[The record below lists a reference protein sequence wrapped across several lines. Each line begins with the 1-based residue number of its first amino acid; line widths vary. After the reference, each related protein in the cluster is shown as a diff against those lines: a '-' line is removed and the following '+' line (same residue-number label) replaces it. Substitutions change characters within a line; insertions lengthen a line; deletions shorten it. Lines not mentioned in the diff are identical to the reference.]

1 MPAHSLPVLRRS
13 RTTVLYLLAL
23 LREFRWSLGVLAT
36 ALLVGTVLFLATP
49 GEFTQS
55 NARPTLLNGV
65 YAAWMAMLAQPIN
78 ALPSTWYLTL
88 VCGLYPI
95 IGLIVIGEGVVRLA
109 LLLFSKRHGQKE
121 WMKVMASTYRDHV
134 VLCGIGH
141 LGIRVLEELCA
152 AGIAVVALEKEEN
165 GAFVAQA
172 KRTGTPV
179 ILGDMKDDHA
189 LVTAGIGSARTVI
202 IATNDDMANLEVA
215 LDARRLNPDIRVIMR
230 LFEQSIAQKISNA
243 FLVDVAFSA
252 STLAAPMVAAM
263 SMGTRVLSSTLI
275 ANIPHVAAEMQV
287 EQSSVLANRTVE
299 QAERQFCC
307 KILARTPANAPIEL
321 PPMSNVTIEPGDTL
335 VVHTPSAQLAA
346 LAAAGQDQP
355 T

>member
-1 MPAHSLPVLRRS
+1 MAMQATPILALRRS

-23 LREFRWSLGVLAT
+23 LREFRWSLGILAAALVL
-36 ALLVGTVLFLATP
+36 GTILFHATP
-49 GEFTQS
+49 GEFPQPS
-55 NARPTLLNGV
+55 LLNAA
-65 YAAWMAMLAQPIN
+65 YAAWMAMLAQPID
-78 ALPSTWYLTL
+78 ALPTTWYLTL
-88 VCGLYPI
+88 LCGLYPI
-95 IGLIVIGEGVVRLA
+95 IGLLVIGEGVVRLA

-121 WMKVMASTYRDHV
+121 WMKVMASTYRDHI

-152 AGIAVVALEKEEN
+152 AQIAVVAIEKNEN
-165 GAFVAQA
+165 GTFIAQA
-172 KRTGTPV
+172 KHTGAPV
-179 ILGDMKDDHA
+179 IIGDMKDDA
-189 LVTAGIGSARTVI
+189 TLETAGISTARAVI

-215 LDARRLNPDIRVIMR
+215 LDSRRLNPDIRVIMR

-275 ANIPHVAAEMQV
+275 AHIPHVSAELCV
-287 EQSSVLANRTVE
+287 SSGSALADKTVE

-307 KILARTPANAPIEL
+307 KILARTPTSAPIEL
-321 PPMSNVTIEPGDTL
+321 PPTANVVIVAGDVL
-335 VVHTPSAQLAA
+335 VMHTPSAQLAA
-346 LAAAGQDQP
+346 LSAASCNDAVLR
-355 T
+355 